1 MPLQRMGCATL
12 LTRRGGLETPG
23 DGAQNGGG
31 GGFSFGSYSKN
42 MTPSGMVFFLTF
54 CSESPPSGQEKHFPC
69 YDSLR
74 NGDDEVWFIV
84 NNTLMDLDWASQ
96 DCD

>member
-1 MPLQRMGCATL
+1 MKLVRT
-12 LTRRGGLETPG
+12 
-23 DGAQNGGG
+23 
-31 GGFSFGSYSKN
+31 
-42 MTPSGMVFFLTF
+42 GMVFFLTF
-54 CSESPPSGQEKHFPC
+54 CRESPPSGQEKYFPC